1 MRKVLYALMGFL
13 LTFSAL
19 KADDFLEE
27 ANETAPAH
35 LNHPMQDLNAI
46 QGSFFDK
53 NRSKMS
59 NTLNI
64 DYFQGQT
71 YKIRLRYAMATLLF
85 FSKPISDFVLG
96 DKVGFDAKILESN
109 DRILLIKPLQI
120 GVDSNIS
127 VIDNEGKIFSF
138 YVFSTTFTSSKHP
151 NLQVFIED
159 KNYYSNA
166 FLKPQK
172 ENKEKENKE
181 KENKEKENKEKE
193 NKENTL
199 ENAPTNNKPLK
210 EEKEETKEKEEET
223 ITIGDNTNAMKIV
236 KKDIQKGYKA
246 LKSSQK
252 KWYCLW
258 ACSKKSKLSLMPK
271 EIFNDKQFTYF
282 KFDKRLALSKFP
294 VVYKVVDGY
303 DNPVNTR
310 IVGDYII
317 AEDVSAKWTL
327 RLGKDYLCIRFVKRS
342 KDE

>member
-13 LTFSAL
+13 LAFSAL

-127 VIDNEGKIFSF
+127 VIDSEGKIFSF

-166 FLKPQK
+166 FIKPQK
-172 ENKEKENKE
+172 ENKENKE
-181 KENKEKENKEKE
+181 D
-193 NKENTL
+193 TL

-223 ITIGDNTNAMKIV
+223 ITIGDNTNAMKII

-246 LKSSQK
+246 LKSSQR

-258 ACSKKSKLSLMPK
+258 ACSKKSKLSLMPE

-294 VVYKVVDGY
+294 VIYKVVDGY

-317 AEDVSAKWTL
+317 AEDVSTKWTL
-327 RLGKDYLCIRFVKRS
+327 RLGKDYLCIRFVKKA

>member
-13 LTFSAL
+13 LAFSAL

-27 ANETAPAH
+27 VNETAPAH

-85 FSKPISDFVLG
+85 FSKSISDFVLG

-127 VIDNEGKIFSF
+127 VIDSEGKIFSF

-166 FLKPQK
+166 FLKPQ
-172 ENKEKENKE
+172 
-181 KENKEKENKEKE
+181 KENKEKE

-246 LKSSQK
+246 LKSSQR
-252 KWYCLW
+252 KWYCLGI
-258 ACSKKSKLSLMPK
+258 CSKKSKLSLMPK

-294 VVYKVVDGY
+294 VIYKVVDGY

-317 AEDVSAKWTL
+317 AEDVSTKWTL
-327 RLGKDYLCIRFVKRS
+327 RLGKDYLCIRFIKKA

>member
-13 LTFSAL
+13 LTFSVL

-127 VIDNEGKIFSF
+127 VIDSEGKIFSF

-159 KNYYSNA
+159 KNYYTNA
-166 FLKPQK
+166 FIKPQK
-172 ENKEKENKE
+172 ENKENMA
-181 KENKEKENKEKE
+181 
-193 NKENTL
+193 
-199 ENAPTNNKPLK
+199 ENAPKDAQKNNKPLK
-210 EEKEETKEKEEET
+210 EEKEETKTPEEEV
-223 ITIGDNTNAMKIV
+223 IIIGDNTNAMKII

-246 LKSSQK
+246 LKSSQR

-294 VVYKVVDGY
+294 VIYKVVDGY

-327 RLGKDYLCIRFVKRS
+327 RLGKDYLCIRFVKKA

>member
-1 MRKVLYALMGFL
+1 MRKVLYALVGFL
-13 LTFSAL
+13 LAFSAL

-27 ANETAPAH
+27 ANETAPVH

-151 NLQVFIED
+151 NLQVFIDD

-166 FLKPQK
+166 FMKPQ
-172 ENKEKENKE
+172 N
-181 KENKEKENKEKE
+181 KE
-193 NKENTL
+193 NKENTF

-210 EEKEETKEKEEET
+210 EEKEETKEEET

-236 KKDIQKGYKA
+236 KKDIQKGYRA
-246 LKSSQK
+246 LKSSQR
-252 KWYCLW
+252 KWYCLGI
-258 ACSKKSKLSLMPK
+258 CSKKSKLSLMPE

-282 KFDKRLALSKFP
+282 KFDKKLALSKFP
-294 VVYKVVDGY
+294 VIYKVVDGY

-327 RLGKDYLCIRFVKRS
+327 RSGKDYLCIRFIKKG

>member
-1 MRKVLYALMGFL
+1 MRKVLYALVGFL
-13 LTFSAL
+13 LVFSVL

-27 ANETAPAH
+27 ANETAPTN

-59 NTLNI
+59 NTLNV

-166 FLKPQK
+166 FMKPQ
-172 ENKEKENKE
+172 
-181 KENKEKENKEKE
+181 
-193 NKENTL
+193 NKENAL
-199 ENAPTNNKPLK
+199 EKAPTNNKPLK
-210 EEKEETKEKEEET
+210 EETKEEET

-236 KKDIQKGYKA
+236 KKDIQKGYRA
-246 LKSSQK
+246 LKSSQR
-252 KWYCLW
+252 KWYCLGI
-258 ACSKKSKLSLMPK
+258 CSKKSKLSLMPE

-282 KFDKRLALSKFP
+282 KFDKKLALSKFP
-294 VVYKVVDGY
+294 VIYKVVDGY

-327 RLGKDYLCIRFVKRS
+327 RLGKDYLCIRFVKKG

>member
-13 LTFSAL
+13 LAFSAL

-166 FLKPQK
+166 FLKPQ
-172 ENKEKENKE
+172 
-181 KENKEKENKEKE
+181 
-193 NKENTL
+193 NKENVL
-199 ENAPTNNKPLK
+199 ENALENTPTNNKPLK

-246 LKSSQK
+246 LKSSQR
-252 KWYCLW
+252 KWYCLGI
-258 ACSKKSKLSLMPK
+258 CSKKSKPSLMPE

-294 VVYKVVDGY
+294 VIYKVVDGY

-317 AEDVSAKWTL
+317 AEDVSTKWTL
-327 RLGKDYLCIRFVKRS
+327 RLGKDYLCIRFVKKA

>member
-1 MRKVLYALMGFL
+1 MRKVLYALVGFL
-13 LTFSAL
+13 LAFSAL

-27 ANETAPAH
+27 ANETAPAN

-59 NTLNI
+59 NTLNV

-109 DRILLIKPLQI
+109 DRILFIKPLQI

-127 VIDNEGKIFSF
+127 VIDNEGKVFSF

-166 FLKPQK
+166 FMKPQ
-172 ENKEKENKE
+172 
-181 KENKEKENKEKE
+181 

-199 ENAPTNNKPLK
+199 EKAPTNNKPLK
-210 EEKEETKEKEEET
+210 EEKEETKEEET

-236 KKDIQKGYKA
+236 KKDIQKGYRA
-246 LKSSQK
+246 LKSSQR
-252 KWYCLW
+252 KWYCLGI
-258 ACSKKSKLSLMPK
+258 CSKKSKLSLMPE

-282 KFDKRLALSKFP
+282 KFDKKLALSKFP
-294 VVYKVVDGY
+294 VIYKVVDGY

-327 RLGKDYLCIRFVKRS
+327 RLGKDYLCIRFIKKG

>member
-27 ANETAPAH
+27 VNETAPVH

-127 VIDNEGKIFSF
+127 VIDSEGKIFSF

-166 FLKPQK
+166 FLKPQ
-172 ENKEKENKE
+172 NKEDV
-181 KENKEKENKEKE
+181 
-193 NKENTL
+193 L
-199 ENAPTNNKPLK
+199 ENALENTPTNNKPLK
-210 EEKEETKEKEEET
+210 EKKEETKEKEEET

-246 LKSSQK
+246 LKSSQR

-327 RLGKDYLCIRFVKRS
+327 RLGKDYLCIRFVKRGR
-342 KDE
+342 DE

>member
-13 LTFSAL
+13 LVFSAL

-127 VIDNEGKIFSF
+127 VIDSEGKIFSF

-166 FLKPQK
+166 FLKPQ
-172 ENKEKENKE
+172 
-181 KENKEKENKEKE
+181 
-193 NKENTL
+193 NKENAL
-199 ENAPTNNKPLK
+199 ENTLTNDNKPL
-210 EEKEETKEKEEET
+210 KEETKEKEEET

-246 LKSSQK
+246 LKSSQR
-252 KWYCLW
+252 KWYCLGI
-258 ACSKKSKLSLMPK
+258 CSKKSKLSLMPK

-282 KFDKRLALSKFP
+282 KFDKKLALSKFP
-294 VVYKVVDGY
+294 VIYKVVDGY

-317 AEDVSAKWTL
+317 AEDVSTKWTL
-327 RLGKDYLCIRFVKRS
+327 RLGKDYLCIRFVKKA

>member
-13 LTFSAL
+13 LAFSAL

-166 FLKPQK
+166 FMKPQ
-172 ENKEKENKE
+172 
-181 KENKEKENKEKE
+181 
-193 NKENTL
+193 NKENAL
-199 ENAPTNNKPLK
+199 ENAPTNNKPLKEEPLK

-223 ITIGDNTNAMKIV
+223 IIIGDNTNAMKIV
-236 KKDIQKGYKA
+236 KKDIQKGYRA
-246 LKSSQK
+246 LKSSQR
-252 KWYCLW
+252 KWYCLGI
-258 ACSKKSKLSLMPK
+258 CSKKSKLSLMPE

-282 KFDKRLALSKFP
+282 KFDKKLALSKFP
-294 VVYKVVDGY
+294 VIYKVVDGY

-327 RLGKDYLCIRFVKRS
+327 RLGKDYLCIRFVKKG

>member
-1 MRKVLYALMGFL
+1 MRKVLCTLVGFL
-13 LTFSAL
+13 LVSSAL

-27 ANETAPAH
+27 ANETAPAN

-127 VIDNEGKIFSF
+127 VIDNEGKVFSF

-166 FLKPQK
+166 FMKPQ
-172 ENKEKENKE
+172 
-181 KENKEKENKEKE
+181 

-199 ENAPTNNKPLK
+199 EKAPTNNNKPLK
-210 EEKEETKEKEEET
+210 EEKEETKEEET

-236 KKDIQKGYKA
+236 KKDIQKGYRA
-246 LKSSQK
+246 LKSSQR
-252 KWYCLW
+252 KWYCLGI
-258 ACSKKSKLSLMPK
+258 CSKKSKLSLMPE

-282 KFDKRLALSKFP
+282 KFDKKLALSKFP
-294 VVYKVVDGY
+294 VIYKVVDGY

-327 RLGKDYLCIRFVKRS
+327 RLGKDYLCIRFIKKG

>member
-1 MRKVLYALMGFL
+1 
-13 LTFSAL
+13 
-19 KADDFLEE
+19 
-27 ANETAPAH
+27 
-35 LNHPMQDLNAI
+35 
-46 QGSFFDK
+46 
-53 NRSKMS
+53 
-59 NTLNI
+59 
-64 DYFQGQT
+64 

-172 ENKEKENKE
+172 ENKED
-181 KENKEKENKEKE
+181 
-193 NKENTL
+193 TL

-210 EEKEETKEKEEET
+210 EKKEETKEKEEET
-223 ITIGDNTNAMKIV
+223 ITIGDNTNAMKII

-246 LKSSQK
+246 LKSSQR
-252 KWYCLW
+252 KWYCLGI
-258 ACSKKSKLSLMPK
+258 CSKKSKLSLMPK

-294 VVYKVVDGY
+294 VIY
-303 DNPVNTR
+303 
-310 IVGDYII
+310 
-317 AEDVSAKWTL
+317 
-327 RLGKDYLCIRFVKRS
+327 
-342 KDE
+342 

>member
-1 MRKVLYALMGFL
+1 MRKVLYALVGFL
-13 LTFSAL
+13 LAFSAL

-27 ANETAPAH
+27 ANETAPAN

-109 DRILLIKPLQI
+109 ERILLIKPLQI

-127 VIDNEGKIFSF
+127 VIDNEGKVFSF

-166 FLKPQK
+166 FMKPQ
-172 ENKEKENKE
+172 
-181 KENKEKENKEKE
+181 

-199 ENAPTNNKPLK
+199 ENAPTNNNKPLK
-210 EEKEETKEKEEET
+210 EEKEETKEEET

-236 KKDIQKGYKA
+236 KKDIQKGYRA
-246 LKSSQK
+246 LKSSQR
-252 KWYCLW
+252 KWYCLGI
-258 ACSKKSKLSLMPK
+258 CSKKSKLSLMPE

-282 KFDKRLALSKFP
+282 KFDKKLALSKFP

-327 RLGKDYLCIRFVKRS
+327 RSGKDYLCIRFIKKG

>member
-1 MRKVLYALMGFL
+1 MRKVLYALVGFL
-13 LTFSAL
+13 LAFSAL
-19 KADDFLEE
+19 RADDFLEE
-27 ANETAPAH
+27 ANETAPAN

-151 NLQVFIED
+151 NLQVFIDD

-166 FLKPQK
+166 FMKPQ
-172 ENKEKENKE
+172 N
-181 KENKEKENKEKE
+181 KE

-210 EEKEETKEKEEET
+210 EEKEETKEEET

-236 KKDIQKGYKA
+236 KKDIQKGYRA
-246 LKSSQK
+246 LKSSQR
-252 KWYCLW
+252 KWYCLGI
-258 ACSKKSKLSLMPK
+258 CSKKSKLSLMPE

-282 KFDKRLALSKFP
+282 KFDKKLALSKFP
-294 VVYKVVDGY
+294 VIYKVVDGY

-327 RLGKDYLCIRFVKRS
+327 RLGKDYLCIRFVKKG

>member
-13 LTFSAL
+13 LAFSAL

-27 ANETAPAH
+27 ANETAPVH

-166 FLKPQK
+166 FLKPQ
-172 ENKEKENKE
+172 
-181 KENKEKENKEKE
+181 

-199 ENAPTNNKPLK
+199 ENTLENTPKNNKPLKEEPLK

-236 KKDIQKGYKA
+236 KKDIQKGYRA
-246 LKSSQK
+246 LKSSQR
-252 KWYCLW
+252 KWYCLGI
-258 ACSKKSKLSLMPK
+258 CSKKSKPSLMPE

-282 KFDKRLALSKFP
+282 KFDKKLALSKFP
-294 VVYKVVDGY
+294 VIYKVVDGY

-317 AEDVSAKWTL
+317 AEDVSTKWTL
-327 RLGKDYLCIRFVKRS
+327 RLGKDYLCIRFVKKG

>member
-1 MRKVLYALMGFL
+1 MRKVLYALVGFL
-13 LTFSAL
+13 LAFGAL
-19 KADDFLEE
+19 RADDFLEE
-27 ANETAPAH
+27 ANETAPAN

-166 FLKPQK
+166 FMKPQ
-172 ENKEKENKE
+172 
-181 KENKEKENKEKE
+181 
-193 NKENTL
+193 NKENAL
-199 ENAPTNNKPLK
+199 ENALENTPTNNKPLK
-210 EEKEETKEKEEET
+210 EEPLKEETKEKEEET
-223 ITIGDNTNAMKIV
+223 IIIGDNTNAMKIV
-236 KKDIQKGYKA
+236 KKDIQKGYRA
-246 LKSSQK
+246 LKSSQR
-252 KWYCLW
+252 KWYCLGI
-258 ACSKKSKLSLMPK
+258 CSKKSKSSLMPE

-282 KFDKRLALSKFP
+282 KFDKKLALSKFP
-294 VVYKVVDGY
+294 VIYKVVDGY

-327 RLGKDYLCIRFVKRS
+327 RLGKDYLCIRFVKKG

>member
-13 LTFSAL
+13 LAFSAL

-27 ANETAPAH
+27 ANETTPAH

-166 FLKPQK
+166 FMKPQ
-172 ENKEKENKE
+172 
-181 KENKEKENKEKE
+181 
-193 NKENTL
+193 NKENAI
-199 ENAPTNNKPLK
+199 ENAPTNNKPLKEEPLK

-246 LKSSQK
+246 LKSSQR

-294 VVYKVVDGY
+294 VIYKVVDGY

-327 RLGKDYLCIRFVKRS
+327 RLGKDYLCIRFVKKA

>member
-1 MRKVLYALMGFL
+1 MRKVLCTLVGFL
-13 LTFSAL
+13 LVSSAL

-27 ANETAPAH
+27 ANETTPAN

-59 NTLNI
+59 NTLNV

-151 NLQVFIED
+151 NLQVFIKD

-166 FLKPQK
+166 FMKPQ
-172 ENKEKENKE
+172 
-181 KENKEKENKEKE
+181 

-199 ENAPTNNKPLK
+199 EKASTNNNKPLK
-210 EEKEETKEKEEET
+210 EEKEETKEEET

-236 KKDIQKGYKA
+236 KKDIQKGYRA
-246 LKSSQK
+246 LKSSQR
-252 KWYCLW
+252 KWYCLGI
-258 ACSKKSKLSLMPK
+258 CSKKSKLSLMPE

-282 KFDKRLALSKFP
+282 KFDKKLALSKFP
-294 VVYKVVDGY
+294 VIYKVVDGY

-327 RLGKDYLCIRFVKRS
+327 RLGKDYLCIRFIKKG

>member
-1 MRKVLYALMGFL
+1 MRKVLCTLVGFL
-13 LTFSAL
+13 LVSSTL

-27 ANETAPAH
+27 ANETSPAN

-59 NTLNI
+59 NTLNV

-127 VIDNEGKIFSF
+127 VIDNEGKVFSF

-166 FLKPQK
+166 FMKPQ
-172 ENKEKENKE
+172 
-181 KENKEKENKEKE
+181 

-199 ENAPTNNKPLK
+199 EKVPTNNKPLK

-236 KKDIQKGYKA
+236 KKDIQKGYRA
-246 LKSSQK
+246 LKSSQR

-258 ACSKKSKLSLMPK
+258 ICSKKSKLSLMPE

-282 KFDKRLALSKFP
+282 KFDKKLALSKFP

-327 RLGKDYLCIRFVKRS
+327 RLGKDYLCIRFVKKG

>member
-1 MRKVLYALMGFL
+1 MRKVLWILVGFL
-13 LTFSAL
+13 LAFSAL

-27 ANETAPAH
+27 TNETAPTN

-53 NRSKMS
+53 NRSNMS

-159 KNYYSNA
+159 KSYYSNA
-166 FLKPQK
+166 FMKPQK
-172 ENKEKENKE
+172 E
-181 KENKEKENKEKE
+181 
-193 NKENTL
+193 KENTL
-199 ENAPTNNKPLK
+199 ENAQKNNKK

-223 ITIGDNTNAMKIV
+223 ITIGDHTNAVKIV
-236 KKDIQKGYKA
+236 KKDIQKGYRA
-246 LKSSQK
+246 LKSSQR
-252 KWYCLW
+252 KWYCLGI
-258 ACSKKSKLSLMPK
+258 CSKKSKPSLMPE

-282 KFDKRLALSKFP
+282 KFDKKLALSKFP
-294 VVYKVVDGY
+294 VIYKVVDGY

-327 RLGKDYLCIRFVKRS
+327 RLGKDYLCIRFIKKG

>member
-13 LTFSAL
+13 LAFSVL

-166 FLKPQK
+166 FMKPQ
-172 ENKEKENKE
+172 
-181 KENKEKENKEKE
+181 
-193 NKENTL
+193 NKENAL
-199 ENAPTNNKPLK
+199 ENTPTNDNKPLKEEPLK
-210 EEKEETKEKEEET
+210 EEKEEET
-223 ITIGDNTNAMKIV
+223 IIIGDNTNAMTIV
-236 KKDIQKGYKA
+236 KKDIQKGYRA
-246 LKSSQK
+246 LKSSQR
-252 KWYCLW
+252 KWYCLGI
-258 ACSKKSKLSLMPK
+258 CSKKSKLSLMPK

-294 VVYKVVDGY
+294 VIYKVVDGY

-327 RLGKDYLCIRFVKRS
+327 RLGKDYLCIRFIKKG

>member
-1 MRKVLYALMGFL
+1 MRKFLYALMGFL
-13 LTFSAL
+13 LAFSVL

-27 ANETAPAH
+27 ANETAPAN

-127 VIDNEGKIFSF
+127 VIDSEGKIFSF

-181 KENKEKENKEKE
+181 D
-193 NKENTL
+193 TL

-246 LKSSQK
+246 LKSSQR
-252 KWYCLW
+252 KWYCLGI
-258 ACSKKSKLSLMPK
+258 CSKKSKLSLMPK

-294 VVYKVVDGY
+294 VIYKVVDGY

-317 AEDVSAKWTL
+317 AEDVSTKWTL
-327 RLGKDYLCIRFVKRS
+327 RLGKDYLCIRFVKRG

>member
-1 MRKVLYALMGFL
+1 MRKILCALVGFL
-13 LTFSAL
+13 LAFSVL

-27 ANETAPAH
+27 ANETAPAN

-127 VIDNEGKIFSF
+127 VIDNEGKVFSF

-166 FLKPQK
+166 FMKPQ
-172 ENKEKENKE
+172 
-181 KENKEKENKEKE
+181 
-193 NKENTL
+193 NKENIL
-199 ENAPTNNKPLK
+199 ENAPANNNKSLK
-210 EEKEETKEKEEET
+210 EEKKETKEEET
-223 ITIGDNTNAMKIV
+223 ITIGGNTNAMKIV
-236 KKDIQKGYKA
+236 KKDIQRGYRA
-246 LKSSQK
+246 LKSSQR
-252 KWYCLW
+252 KWYCLGI
-258 ACSKKSKLSLMPK
+258 CSKKSKLSLMPE

-282 KFDKRLALSKFP
+282 KFDKKLALSKFP
-294 VVYKVVDGY
+294 VIYKVVDGY

-327 RLGKDYLCIRFVKRS
+327 RLGKDYLCIRFIKKG

>member
-13 LTFSAL
+13 LAFSAL
-19 KADDFLEE
+19 RADDFLEE
-27 ANETAPAH
+27 ANETAPAN

-127 VIDNEGKIFSF
+127 VIDSEGKIFSF

-172 ENKEKENKE
+172 EN
-181 KENKEKENKEKE
+181 KE

-246 LKSSQK
+246 LKSSQR
-252 KWYCLW
+252 KWYCLGI
-258 ACSKKSKLSLMPK
+258 CSKKSKLSLMPK

-294 VVYKVVDGY
+294 VIYKVVDGY

-317 AEDVSAKWTL
+317 AEDVSTKWTL
-327 RLGKDYLCIRFVKRS
+327 RLGKDYLCIRFVKKA

>member
-1 MRKVLYALMGFL
+1 MRKVLYALVGFL
-13 LTFSAL
+13 LAFSAL

-27 ANETAPAH
+27 ANQTAPAN

-59 NTLNI
+59 NTLNV

-120 GVDSNIS
+120 GVDSNVS
-127 VIDNEGKIFSF
+127 VIDNEGKVFSF

-166 FLKPQK
+166 FMKPQIQ
-172 ENKEKENKE
+172 
-181 KENKEKENKEKE
+181 
-193 NKENTL
+193 ENTL
-199 ENAPTNNKPLK
+199 ENTPTNNKPLK
-210 EEKEETKEKEEET
+210 EEKEEKEEEI

-236 KKDIQKGYKA
+236 KKDIQKGYRA
-246 LKSSQK
+246 LKSSQR

-258 ACSKKSKLSLMPK
+258 ICSKKSKLSLMPE

-282 KFDKRLALSKFP
+282 KFDKKLALSKFP
-294 VVYKVVDGY
+294 VIYKVVDGY

-327 RLGKDYLCIRFVKRS
+327 RLGKDYLCIRFTKKG

>member
-1 MRKVLYALMGFL
+1 MRKFLYALIGFL
-13 LTFSAL
+13 LAFSVL

-166 FLKPQK
+166 FMKPQNK
-172 ENKEKENKE
+172 ENN
-181 KENKEKENKEKE
+181 KE

-199 ENAPTNNKPLK
+199 ENAPTNNNKPLK
-210 EEKEETKEKEEET
+210 EEKEETKEEET

-236 KKDIQKGYKA
+236 KKDIQKGYRA
-246 LKSSQK
+246 LKSSQR
-252 KWYCLW
+252 KWYCLGI
-258 ACSKKSKLSLMPK
+258 CSKKSKPSLMPE

-282 KFDKRLALSKFP
+282 KFDKKLALSKFP
-294 VVYKVVDGY
+294 VIYKVVDGY

-327 RLGKDYLCIRFVKRS
+327 RLGKDYLCIRFVKKAR
-342 KDE
+342 DE

>member
-1 MRKVLYALMGFL
+1 MRKVLYALVGFL
-13 LTFSAL
+13 LVSGTL
-19 KADDFLEE
+19 KTDDFLEE
-27 ANETAPAH
+27 ANETAPAN

-59 NTLNI
+59 NTLNV

-127 VIDNEGKIFSF
+127 VIDNEGKVFSF

-166 FLKPQK
+166 FMKPQ
-172 ENKEKENKE
+172 
-181 KENKEKENKEKE
+181 

-199 ENAPTNNKPLK
+199 EKASTNNKPLK
-210 EEKEETKEKEEET
+210 EEKEETKEEEI

-236 KKDIQKGYKA
+236 KKDIQKGYRA
-246 LKSSQK
+246 LKSSQR
-252 KWYCLW
+252 KWYCLGI
-258 ACSKKSKLSLMPK
+258 CSKKSKLSLMPE

-282 KFDKRLALSKFP
+282 KFDKKLALSKFP
-294 VVYKVVDGY
+294 VIYKVVDGY

-327 RLGKDYLCIRFVKRS
+327 RLGKDYLCIRFIKKG

>member
-1 MRKVLYALMGFL
+1 MRKVLYALVGFL
-13 LTFSAL
+13 LVFGAL

-27 ANETAPAH
+27 ANETAPAN

-59 NTLNI
+59 NTLNV

-127 VIDNEGKIFSF
+127 VIDNEGKVFSF

-166 FLKPQK
+166 FMKPQ
-172 ENKEKENKE
+172 
-181 KENKEKENKEKE
+181 

-199 ENAPTNNKPLK
+199 ENTPTNNNKPLK
-210 EEKEETKEKEEET
+210 EEKEETKEEET

-236 KKDIQKGYKA
+236 KKDIQRGYRA
-246 LKSSQK
+246 LKSSQR
-252 KWYCLW
+252 KWYCLGI
-258 ACSKKSKLSLMPK
+258 CSKKSKLSLMPE

-282 KFDKRLALSKFP
+282 KFDKKLALSKFP
-294 VVYKVVDGY
+294 VIYKVVDGY

-327 RLGKDYLCIRFVKRS
+327 RLGKDYLCIRFIKKG

>member
-13 LTFSAL
+13 LAFSAL

-166 FLKPQK
+166 FIKPQK
-172 ENKEKENKE
+172 ENKENKENAL
-181 KENKEKENKEKE
+181 
-193 NKENTL
+193 ENTL

-210 EEKEETKEKEEET
+210 EEREETKEKEET

-246 LKSSQK
+246 LKSSQR

-294 VVYKVVDGY
+294 VIYKVVDGY

-327 RLGKDYLCIRFVKRS
+327 RLGKDYLCIRFVKKA

>member
-1 MRKVLYALMGFL
+1 MRKFLYDLMGFL
-13 LTFSAL
+13 LAFSAL

-127 VIDNEGKIFSF
+127 VIDSEGKIFSF

-166 FLKPQK
+166 FIKPQK
-172 ENKEKENKE
+172 EN
-181 KENKEKENKEKE
+181 KE

-246 LKSSQK
+246 LKSSQR
-252 KWYCLW
+252 KWYCLGI
-258 ACSKKSKLSLMPK
+258 CSKKSKLSLMPK

-294 VVYKVVDGY
+294 VIYKVVDGY

-327 RLGKDYLCIRFVKRS
+327 RLGKDYLCIRFVKKA

>member
-1 MRKVLYALMGFL
+1 MRKILCTLVGFL
-13 LTFSAL
+13 LVSSAL

-27 ANETAPAH
+27 ANETAPAN

-59 NTLNI
+59 NTLNV

-166 FLKPQK
+166 FMKPQ
-172 ENKEKENKE
+172 
-181 KENKEKENKEKE
+181 

-199 ENAPTNNKPLK
+199 ENAPTNDNKPLK
-210 EEKEETKEKEEET
+210 EEKEETKEEET

-236 KKDIQKGYKA
+236 KKDIQKGYRA
-246 LKSSQK
+246 LKSSQR
-252 KWYCLW
+252 KWYCLGI
-258 ACSKKSKLSLMPK
+258 CSKKSKLSLMPE

-282 KFDKRLALSKFP
+282 KFDKKLALSKFP
-294 VVYKVVDGY
+294 VIYKVVDGY

-327 RLGKDYLCIRFVKRS
+327 RLGKDYLCIRFIKKG

>member
-1 MRKVLYALMGFL
+1 MRKVLCTLVGFL
-13 LTFSAL
+13 LAFSAL

-27 ANETAPAH
+27 ANETAPAN

-46 QGSFFDK
+46 QGSFFNK

-127 VIDNEGKIFSF
+127 VIDNEGKVFSF

-166 FLKPQK
+166 FMKPQ
-172 ENKEKENKE
+172 
-181 KENKEKENKEKE
+181 

-199 ENAPTNNKPLK
+199 EKAPTNNNKPLK
-210 EEKEETKEKEEET
+210 EEKEETKEEET

-236 KKDIQKGYKA
+236 KKDIQRGYRA
-246 LKSSQK
+246 LKSSQR
-252 KWYCLW
+252 KWYCLGI
-258 ACSKKSKLSLMPK
+258 CSKKSKLSLMPK

-282 KFDKRLALSKFP
+282 KFDKKLALSKFP
-294 VVYKVVDGY
+294 VIYKVVDGY

-327 RLGKDYLCIRFVKRS
+327 RLGKDYLCIRFIKKG

>member
-1 MRKVLYALMGFL
+1 MCKVLCTLVGFL
-13 LTFSAL
+13 LVSSVL

-27 ANETAPAH
+27 ANETAPAN

-59 NTLNI
+59 NTLNV

-127 VIDNEGKIFSF
+127 VIDNEGKVFSF

-166 FLKPQK
+166 FMKPQ
-172 ENKEKENKE
+172 
-181 KENKEKENKEKE
+181 

-199 ENAPTNNKPLK
+199 EKAPTNNNKPLK
-210 EEKEETKEKEEET
+210 EEKEETKEEET

-236 KKDIQKGYKA
+236 KKDIQKGYRA
-246 LKSSQK
+246 LKSSQR
-252 KWYCLW
+252 KWYCLGI
-258 ACSKKSKLSLMPK
+258 CSKKSKLSLMPE

-282 KFDKRLALSKFP
+282 KFDKKLALSKFP
-294 VVYKVVDGY
+294 VIYKVVDGY

-327 RLGKDYLCIRFVKRS
+327 RLGKDYLCIRFVKKG

>member
-1 MRKVLYALMGFL
+1 MRKVLYALVGFL
-13 LTFSAL
+13 LAFSAL
-19 KADDFLEE
+19 RADDFLEE

-46 QGSFFDK
+46 QGSFFNK
-53 NRSKMS
+53 NRSTMS

-127 VIDNEGKIFSF
+127 VIDSEGKIFSF

-172 ENKEKENKE
+172 ENKE
-181 KENKEKENKEKE
+181 
-193 NKENTL
+193 NTL

-210 EEKEETKEKEEET
+210 EEKEETKEKEEEET
-223 ITIGDNTNAMKIV
+223 IIIGDNTNAMKIV

-246 LKSSQK
+246 LKSSQR
-252 KWYCLW
+252 KWYCLGI
-258 ACSKKSKLSLMPK
+258 CSKKSKLSLMPK

-294 VVYKVVDGY
+294 VIYKVVDGY

-327 RLGKDYLCIRFVKRS
+327 RLGKDYLCIRFVKKA

>member
-1 MRKVLYALMGFL
+1 MHKVLCTLVGFL
-13 LTFSAL
+13 LAFSAL

-27 ANETAPAH
+27 ANEIAPAN

-59 NTLNI
+59 NTLNV

-127 VIDNEGKIFSF
+127 VIDNEGKVFSF

-166 FLKPQK
+166 FMKPQ
-172 ENKEKENKE
+172 
-181 KENKEKENKEKE
+181 

-199 ENAPTNNKPLK
+199 EKAPTNNKPLK
-210 EEKEETKEKEEET
+210 EEKEETKEEET

-236 KKDIQKGYKA
+236 KKDIQKGYRA
-246 LKSSQK
+246 LKSSQR
-252 KWYCLW
+252 KWYCLGI
-258 ACSKKSKLSLMPK
+258 CSKKSKLSLMPE

-282 KFDKRLALSKFP
+282 KFDKKLALSKFP
-294 VVYKVVDGY
+294 VIYKVVDGY

-327 RLGKDYLCIRFVKRS
+327 RLGEDYLCIRFIKKG

>member
-13 LTFSAL
+13 LAFSAL
-19 KADDFLEE
+19 RADDFLEE
-27 ANETAPAH
+27 ANETAPAN

-166 FLKPQK
+166 FMKPQ
-172 ENKEKENKE
+172 
-181 KENKEKENKEKE
+181 
-193 NKENTL
+193 NKENAL
-199 ENAPTNNKPLK
+199 ENAPTNDNKPLKEEPLK
-210 EEKEETKEKEEET
+210 EEKEEAKEKEEET
-223 ITIGDNTNAMKIV
+223 ITIGDNTNAMTIV
-236 KKDIQKGYKA
+236 KKDIQKGYRA
-246 LKSSQK
+246 LKSSQR
-252 KWYCLW
+252 KWYCLGI
-258 ACSKKSKLSLMPK
+258 CSKKSKPSLMPE

-282 KFDKRLALSKFP
+282 KFDKKLALSKFP
-294 VVYKVVDGY
+294 VIYKVVDGY

-327 RLGKDYLCIRFVKRS
+327 RLGKDYLCIRFVKRG

>member
-13 LTFSAL
+13 LAFSAL
-19 KADDFLEE
+19 RADDFLEE
-27 ANETAPAH
+27 ANETAPTN

-127 VIDNEGKIFSF
+127 VIDSEGKIFSF

-166 FLKPQK
+166 FIKPQ
-172 ENKEKENKE
+172 
-181 KENKEKENKEKE
+181 
-193 NKENTL
+193 NKENTF

-223 ITIGDNTNAMKIV
+223 ITIGDNTNVMKIV
-236 KKDIQKGYKA
+236 KKDIQKGYRA
-246 LKSSQK
+246 LKSSQR
-252 KWYCLW
+252 KWYCLGI
-258 ACSKKSKLSLMPK
+258 CSKKSKPSLMPE

-282 KFDKRLALSKFP
+282 KFDKKLALSKFP
-294 VVYKVVDGY
+294 VIYKVVDGY

-327 RLGKDYLCIRFVKRS
+327 RLGKDYLCIRFVKKG

>member
-13 LTFSAL
+13 LAFSAL

-27 ANETAPAH
+27 ANETAPVH

-172 ENKEKENKE
+172 ENKE
-181 KENKEKENKEKE
+181 

-210 EEKEETKEKEEET
+210 EKKEETKEKEEET
-223 ITIGDNTNAMKIV
+223 IIIGDNTNAMKIV

-246 LKSSQK
+246 LKSSQR
-252 KWYCLW
+252 KWYCLGI
-258 ACSKKSKLSLMPK
+258 CSKKSKLSLMPK

-282 KFDKRLALSKFP
+282 KFDKKLALSKFP
-294 VVYKVVDGY
+294 VIYKVVDGY

-327 RLGKDYLCIRFVKRS
+327 RLGKDYLCIRFVKKG

>member
-13 LTFSAL
+13 LAFSAL

-27 ANETAPAH
+27 ANETTPAH

-172 ENKEKENKE
+172 ENKE
-181 KENKEKENKEKE
+181 
-193 NKENTL
+193 NTL
-199 ENAPTNNKPLK
+199 ENTLTNDNKPLKEEPLK

-246 LKSSQK
+246 LKSSQR
-252 KWYCLW
+252 KWYCLGI
-258 ACSKKSKLSLMPK
+258 CSKKSKLSLMPK

-294 VVYKVVDGY
+294 VIYKVVDGY

-317 AEDVSAKWTL
+317 AEDVSTKWTL
-327 RLGKDYLCIRFVKRS
+327 RLGKDYLCIRFVKKA

>member
-1 MRKVLYALMGFL
+1 MRKVLYALVGFL
-13 LTFSAL
+13 LAFSAL

-27 ANETAPAH
+27 ANETAPAN

-59 NTLNI
+59 NTLNV

-127 VIDNEGKIFSF
+127 VIDNEGKVFSF

-166 FLKPQK
+166 FMKPQ
-172 ENKEKENKE
+172 
-181 KENKEKENKEKE
+181 

-199 ENAPTNNKPLK
+199 ENTPKNNKPLK
-210 EEKEETKEKEEET
+210 EEKEETKEEET

-236 KKDIQKGYKA
+236 KKDIQKGYRA
-246 LKSSQK
+246 LKSSQR
-252 KWYCLW
+252 KWYCLGI
-258 ACSKKSKLSLMPK
+258 CSKKSKLSLMPE

-282 KFDKRLALSKFP
+282 KFDKKLALSKFP
-294 VVYKVVDGY
+294 VIYKVVDGY

-327 RLGKDYLCIRFVKRS
+327 RLGKDYLCIRFIKKG